1 MRVNSS
7 RTDGTPRDY
16 YRPVRFTLVQEIL
29 LRVVTLIP
37 LTIILTSFYNRSSR
51 SIQATAIFHASM
63 NTSHSCSPITRPRGE
78 RFFLRRVRGDRG
90 PNVVP
95 HAECRTAQHCGW
107 LVASIESQ

>member
-7 RTDGTPRDY
+7 GPYGTPLDY
-16 YRPVRFTLVQEIL
+16 YRPVRFTLMQEIL

-63 NTSHSCSPITRPRGE
+63 NTFPFVLPYYTPAWGTFFSSP
-78 RFFLRRVRGDRG
+78 
-90 PNVVP
+90 
-95 HAECRTAQHCGW
+95 RTQ
-107 LVASIESQ
+107 

>member
-7 RTDGTPRDY
+7 GPYGTPLDY
-16 YRPVRFTLVQEIL
+16 YQPVRFTLVQEIL

-63 NTSHSCSPITRPRGE
+63 NTFPFVLPYYTPAWGTFFSSP
-78 RFFLRRVRGDRG
+78 
-90 PNVVP
+90 
-95 HAECRTAQHCGW
+95 RTQ
-107 LVASIESQ
+107 